1 MAQHDEP
8 WDGQIP
14 DGQPQHS
21 TEKGPETNP
30 DGSLVGTTGHI
41 PDGVPPALFR
51 SGLSRRRLIQ
61 AAVTAGAAGVATE
74 VGTGAAAAGGP
85 RGTTG
90 KPGEPSKQSGGSRRR
105 HGSIKDVKHVVILMQ
120 ENRSFDHYYGM
131 LPGVRGFGDKQ
142 ALQYPDGTS
151 VFQQPD
157 AKRTDGGY
165 LMPFRLETGKYNAQ
179 NAGGLPHGWSDAHAA
194 WAMGKN
200 NGWIAAKGEQTMGY
214 FSGEDIPWQYALAS
228 QYTICDHN
236 HCAIATSTSPNRI
249 YMWSGM
255 VDPAGQHHGP
265 AIDNSGDYGYR
276 YTWQTYPEVL
286 QEAGVSWQ
294 IYVNNDTDS
303 NWLGDY
309 TDNTVRS
316 FAAYDPSQ
324 PNADT
329 SPDGLLARANVLQT
343 HTTPTG
349 PNSNQNVDYV
359 LKDFIAACKPG
370 AERPLPEVS
379 WIVAPYLWSE
389 HPAGAPDYG
398 AVYTDRVI
406 SALQENEELWE
417 STLLILTFDE
427 NDGYF
432 DHVQAPLP
440 EPGTEGEFVDDLPI
454 GPGARVPMILVSP
467 WTRGGW
473 VASEVFDHTSIIQFL
488 ETWTSAI
495 GKPAI
500 STNISAWRRSV
511 CGDLTS
517 AIDFTSYDTS
527 HPDLPDVSIL
537 VAAAEADR
545 GLPSIAN
552 AIPAPGEQSM
562 PVPPAGRLRVRPVP
576 YQPHATVTVSQRSG
590 LVTAKLTNRG
600 AQAVS
605 MQVFPDAHL
614 DFAATPFTVTKDGA
628 KTYTWDTSS
637 TGGAYAFSIYGP
649 DRFVRSFAGVV
660 AGRGVRGAVPAV
672 DAQLVEGP
680 HRTLRL
686 ALANHGTQR
695 VGFTLAAN
703 DFEGGHRTAYV
714 EGGRARVVE
723 WPTDRDGYYD
733 VVVTSVDGFR
743 YRYAGRIS

>member
-1 MAQHDEP
+1 MSHADDPAERL
-8 WDGQIP
+8 
-14 DGQPQHS
+14 
-21 TEKGPETNP
+21 PETNP
-30 DGSLVGTTGHI
+30 DGSLAGTSGST
-41 PDGVPPALFR
+41 PPGVPPKLFR

-61 AAVTAGAAGVATE
+61 AAAAAAGTGVAA
-74 VGTGAAAAGGP
+74 GSAGAAAAAPGRPG
-85 RGTTG
+85 RAG
-90 KPGEPSKQSGGSRRR
+90 KQAAGRRT
-105 HGSIKDVKHVVILMQ
+105 GSIKDVKHVVILMQ

-142 ALQYPDGTS
+142 ALQLPNGND
-151 VFQQPD
+151 VFHQPD
-157 AKRTDGGY
+157 SSRSDGGY
-165 LMPFRLETGKYNAQ
+165 LLPFRLETGKYNAQ
-179 NAGGLPHGWSDAHAA
+179 NAGGLPHGWTDAHAA
-194 WAMGKN
+194 WSGGTN
-200 NGWIAAKGEQTMGY
+200 DGWVAAKGQQTMGY
-214 FSGEDIPWQYALAS
+214 FTGDDIPWQYALAS

-236 HCAIATSTSPNRI
+236 HCSIATSTSPNRI

-255 VDPAGQHHGP
+255 IDPSGLHGGP

-276 YTWQTYPEVL
+276 YTWKTYPEVL
-286 QEAGVSWQ
+286 QEAGVTWQ
-294 IYVNNDTDS
+294 TYVNNDVDS

-316 FAAYDPSQ
+316 FKAFDPDQ
-324 PNADT
+324 PGADT

-349 PNSNQNVDYV
+349 PNSNENVDYV

-406 SALQENEELWE
+406 QALQENEELWE

-432 DHVQAPLP
+432 DHVPAPLA
-440 EPGTEGEFVDDLPI
+440 EVGTPGEWAAGLRI

-500 STNISAWRRSV
+500 CPNISEWRRSV

-517 AIDFTSYDTS
+517 AIDFTSYDAS
-527 HPDLPDVSIL
+527 RPELPDVSVL

-545 GLPSIAN
+545 SLPSISE
-552 AIPAPGEQSM
+552 AIPAEGEQSM
-562 PVPPAGRLRVRPVP
+562 PVPPAGRLKARPVP
-576 YQPHATVTVSQRSG
+576 YQPHATVTVNRATG
-590 LVTAKLTNRG
+590 IVKARMTNEGR
-600 AQAVS
+600 QSVS
-605 MQVFPDAHL
+605 MQVLPDSELA
-614 DFAATPFTVTKDGA
+614 FEATPFTVSKDA
-628 KTYTWDTSS
+628 EKTYVWPSGLTAGKYD
-637 TGGAYAFSIYGP
+637 FSIYGP
-649 DRFVRSFAGVV
+649 DRFVRSFAGTVV
-660 AGRGVRGAVPAV
+660 SPLRRNDPVPVV
-672 DAQLVEGP
+672 DAELAPG
-680 HRTLRL
+680 RDASLRL
-686 ALANHGTQR
+686 TLANDGGGTVR
-695 VGFTLAAN
+695 FTLTAN
-703 DFEGGHRTAYV
+703 DFEGGHRTVYV
-714 EGGRARVVE
+714 GPGRDATVH

-733 VVVTSVDGFR
+733 VVVTTDSGGDFR